1 MYFLSS
7 KVTVSLENTSQGV
20 FCQEENT
27 SQEHRDYTECVTVL
41 EEAWRR
47 FKKPLATL
55 GKHLSEELL
64 LLPGI
69 LHREDLKSISI
80 TERSCRELY
89 NNHLQIWQ
97 SKVRI
102 LILQFI
108 SFDMLSVIS
117 LFPHNPFI
125 LRGRWHTTCSH
136 DCWDSSF
143 FHLSPSQ
150 SLSFSLFL
158 SLWILLVVSSISPC
172 IFYGS
177 FKGEGRILLASAWHK
192 VLQRG
197 EPVMRTLSTWPTPNE
212 GAQGWAVL

>member
-1 MYFLSS
+1 MCFVRRKIHL
-7 KVTVSLENTSQGV
+7 KNT
-20 FCQEENT
+20 
-27 SQEHRDYTECVTVL
+27 DYTECVTVL

-47 FKKPLATL
+47 FKKPSATL

-64 LLPGI
+64 LLPVI
-69 LHREDLKSISI
+69 LCREDLKSVSV

-102 LILQFI
+102 LISQFI
-108 SFDMLSVIS
+108 SFDILSVIS
-117 LFPHNPFI
+117 LFPHNLFI

-150 SLSFSLFL
+150 SLSLSFS
-158 SLWILLVVSSISPC
+158 SLWILLVGSSISPYV
-172 IFYGS
+172 FYGS

-192 VLQRG
+192 KLQQRD
-197 EPVMRTLSTWPTPNE
+197 PVMRTLSMWPTPNE
-212 GAQGWAVL
+212 GVPGHSFWYGWAVF